1 MNASAVKVKICFV
14 TTVPFQVNVFL
25 GKHILKLVEYADVV
39 IITNGNDHTI
49 CELSPELKGRVRV
62 CYVPFQRPIRP
73 LRDLWAL
80 LKLTHVLYRERPDI
94 VQSMSPKAGLL
105 CALAGW
111 LLILPIR
118 LHWFTGQVWVN
129 RQGIARNVLK
139 VLDALSARLN
149 THLLADSPSQ
159 MDFLIQEGVTHK
171 SKIEVLGSGS
181 VCGVDVDRFQPNS
194 TLRSAVRK
202 SYGIP
207 DDGVL
212 TLFVGRV
219 TPDKGVIELAQA
231 LRILSD
237 QGIDLYCL
245 FVGPDEGN
253 MAVSIKLAAGNAAK
267 RIIMAGYSATPESFM
282 SASDFLVLPSY
293 REGFGSTI
301 IEAAACGVPTIGTR
315 IYGIIDA
322 IQEGETGLLVEP
334 RNPEQLADA
343 MRKLAVDRRYGSK
356 LGSAAR
362 VRVLANFRSELLTE
376 ALANYYDRLLLMAN
390 RATLFTSADK
400 AELRRGL

>member
-1 MNASAVKVKICFV
+1 MKICFV

-25 GKHILKLVEYADVV
+25 GKHILKLVEYADIV
-39 IITNGNDHTI
+39 IITNRNDHNI

-62 CYVPFQRPIRP
+62 CCLPFQRPIRP
-73 LRDLWAL
+73 LRDLWSL
-80 LKLTHVLYRERPDI
+80 LKLIHVLYRERPDI
-94 VQSMSPKAGLL
+94 VQSMSPKAGLI

-111 LLILPIR
+111 MLNLPIR
-118 LHWFTGQVWVN
+118 VHWFTGQVWVN
-129 RQGIARNVLK
+129 RQGMARNLLKILDVLIAK
-139 VLDALSARLN
+139 LN

-159 MDFLIQEGVTHK
+159 KDFLVQNIVSHK
-171 SKIEVLGSGS
+171 SKIEVLCSGS
-181 VCGVDVDRFQPNS
+181 VCGVDINRFQPNPKCRS
-194 TLRSAVRK
+194 TVRHK
-202 SYGIP
+202 YAIP
-207 DDGVL
+207 DTAVL
-212 TLFVGRV
+212 GLFVGRV
-219 TPDKGVIELAQA
+219 TADKGVIELAQA
-231 LRILSD
+231 LHILSE
-237 QGIDLYCL
+237 QGINLYFL

-267 RIIMAGYSATPESFM
+267 RIILAGYSANPESFM

-301 IEAAACGVPTIGTR
+301 IEAASCGVPTIGTR

-343 MRKLAVDRRYGSK
+343 MQKLAIDRQYGSK

-362 VRVLANFRSELLTE
+362 VRVLANFRSEYLTE
-376 ALANYYDRLLLMAN
+376 ALANYYDRLLRMAN
-390 RATLFTSADK
+390 RTALFTKDDK
-400 AELRRGL
+400 FEGLSDF

>member
-1 MNASAVKVKICFV
+1 MNTHKAKVKICFV

-25 GKHILKLVEYADVV
+25 VKHILKLVEYVDIV

-49 CELSPELKGRVRV
+49 CELSPELNGQIRV
-62 CYVPFQRPIRP
+62 CFVPFQRPIRP
-73 LRDLWAL
+73 LRDIWSL
-80 LKLTHVLYRERPDI
+80 LKLIHVLYRERPSI

-111 LLILPIR
+111 MLNLPIR
-118 LHWFTGQVWVN
+118 VHWFTGQVWVN

-139 VLDALSARLN
+139 ILDALIAKLN

-159 MDFLIQEGVTHK
+159 RDFLIQNSVAHI

-194 TLRSAVRK
+194 TLKSAVRK
-202 SYGIP
+202 SHGIP

-212 TLFVGRV
+212 ALFVGRV

-231 LRILSD
+231 LRILSE
-237 QGIDLYCL
+237 QGIELHCL

-253 MAVSIKLAAGNAAK
+253 MAIPIKMAAGNAAK
-267 RIIMAGYSATPESFM
+267 RIVMTGYSGIPETFM
-282 SASDFLVLPSY
+282 SAADFMVLPSY

-301 IEAAACGVPTIGTR
+301 IEAAACGVTTIGTR

-334 RNPEQLADA
+334 RNPEQLAEA
-343 MRKLAVDRRYGSK
+343 MRKLVIDRQYGSK
-356 LGSAAR
+356 LGIAAR
-362 VRVLANFRSELLTE
+362 MRVLANFRSENLTE
-376 ALANYYDRLLLMAN
+376 ALVNYYDRLLRMAN
-390 RATLFTSADK
+390 RTTHLNNTHKS
-400 AELRRGL
+400 